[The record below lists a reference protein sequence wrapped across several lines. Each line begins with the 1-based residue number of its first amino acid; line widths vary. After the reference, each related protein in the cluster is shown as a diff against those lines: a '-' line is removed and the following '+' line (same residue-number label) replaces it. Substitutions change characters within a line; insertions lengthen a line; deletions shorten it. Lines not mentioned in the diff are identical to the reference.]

1 MAHTV
6 KRPSVEK
13 LVLAR
18 IEERGRGSVLTPRD
32 FRDLGSRSAVAVA
45 LHRLVKKEVLRNI
58 GNGLYYFPQIDP
70 VHGESAPYEGDILKA
85 IASRDGIQI
94 RQTHAYAANITG
106 ISTQVPMRPA
116 YQTDGRSRKI
126 RLRATRPGIK
136 DREIILRRTS
146 ARYMNARTEV
156 GYLVIQGLRDHGR
169 KHFGKEEYAE
179 LLRRLPPTGKEDLKK
194 DLEIAPVWIADV
206 MRRLIA
212 ETK

>member
-1 MAHTV
+1 M

-32 FRDLGSRSAVAVA
+32 FRDLGSRGAVALA

-58 GNGLYYFPQIDP
+58 GNGFYHYPKVDA
-70 VHGESAPYEGDILKA
+70 VHGEYTFSTDDVLKA
-85 IASRDGIQI
+85 IERRDGVRI
-94 RQTHAYAANITG
+94 RETHARAANITG
-106 ISTQVPMRPA
+106 ISTQVPMRIA

-126 RLRATRPGIK
+126 RMKPSSPGG
-136 DREIILRRTS
+136 RGYEIMLRRTS
-146 ARYMNARTEV
+146 RRYMQARTEV
-156 GYLVIQGLRDHGR
+156 GYLVIQGLRDYGR

-179 LLRRLPPTGKEDLKK
+179 LLRRLPPTGKEDLMK
-194 DLEIAPVWIADV
+194 DLDIAPVWIADV

-212 ETK
+212 EAP

>member
-1 MAHTV
+1 M

-32 FRDLGSRSAVAVA
+32 FRDVGSRGAVAVA

-58 GNGLYYFPQIDP
+58 GNGFYQYPKVDP
-70 VHGESAPYEGDILKA
+70 VYGEYTFSTDDVLKA
-85 IASRDGIQI
+85 IERRDGVRI
-94 RQTHAYAANITG
+94 RETHARAANITG
-106 ISTQVPMRPA
+106 ISTQVPMRIA

-126 RLRATRPGIK
+126 RVKPTSLGGGGY
-136 DREIILRRTS
+136 EIVLRRTS
-146 ARYMNARTEV
+146 ARYMRARTEV
-156 GYLVIQGLRDHGR
+156 GYLVIQGLRDWGR
-169 KHFGKEEYAE
+169 KDFGKEEYAE

-194 DLEIAPVWIADV
+194 DLDIAPVWIANV

-212 ETK
+212 EAP